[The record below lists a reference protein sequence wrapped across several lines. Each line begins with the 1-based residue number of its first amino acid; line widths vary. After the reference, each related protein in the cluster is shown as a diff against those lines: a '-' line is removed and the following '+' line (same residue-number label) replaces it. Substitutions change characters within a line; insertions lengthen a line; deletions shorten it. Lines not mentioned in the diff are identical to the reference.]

1 MTEINKIEYKFEYNW
16 SLNDFESISSP
27 QMSPSFMVGFNTI
40 GLFYLVPN
48 AFDCNQLITIY
59 LHLTTYDLPILRAKC
74 SLGIIDSNQI
84 VLNLSQFNSIELNRN
99 RYYKLALILR
109 KSLITNPNNCLLIE
123 DNQLKIF
130 CRIHLFEVL
139 KDIQSIES
147 FN

>member
-1 MTEINKIEYKFEYNW
+1 MTQINKIEYKFEYNW
-16 SLNDFESISSP
+16 SLNDFESIRSP

-48 AFDCNQLITIY
+48 AFDCNQFITIY
-59 LHLTTYDLPILRAKC
+59 LHLTTYDLPILVANC
-74 SLGIIDSNQI
+74 TLGVINSNEI
-84 VLNLSQFNSIELNRN
+84 VLNLSEFNSIELIGH
-99 RYYKLALILR
+99 RYYRLALILR
-109 KSLITNPNNCLLIE
+109 KSFITNPNNCLLIE